1 MKCVLCAKKS
11 AELRERKG
19 FIGILL
25 RKNLNEV
32 DDTGQQFRLP
42 ALYLSRLSIDD
53 LIAIDYIGTIY
64 FYRRMAVMAVTLSAN
79 VEKQMALKVRIVAEK
94 EHRSISNVISSAL
107 TVFTGLPKDV
117 RDTLLE
123 LQSHQ
128 DVNGI
133 KRLSREMMAAVSR
146 IRLETATE
154 RLTAEKIFGGA
165 DSGADEIDLMEE
177 ATRLSE
183 AARRAKQNP

>member
-1 MKCVLCAKKS
+1 
-11 AELRERKG
+11 
-19 FIGILL
+19 
-25 RKNLNEV
+25 
-32 DDTGQQFRLP
+32 
-42 ALYLSRLSIDD
+42 
-53 LIAIDYIGTIY
+53 
-64 FYRRMAVMAVTLSAN
+64 MAVMAVTLSAN
-79 VEKQMALKVRIVAEK
+79 VDDQMALKVRIVAEK
-94 EHRSISNVISSAL
+94 EHRSISNVVSSAL

-146 IRLETATE
+146 IRLEAATE
-154 RLTAEKIFGGA
+154 RLTAEKIFGGP
-165 DSGADEIDLMEE
+165 DSTTDEIDLMEE

-183 AARRAKQNP
+183 AARHAKPNP

>member
-1 MKCVLCAKKS
+1 
-11 AELRERKG
+11 
-19 FIGILL
+19 
-25 RKNLNEV
+25 
-32 DDTGQQFRLP
+32 
-42 ALYLSRLSIDD
+42 
-53 LIAIDYIGTIY
+53 
-64 FYRRMAVMAVTLSAN
+64 MAVTLSAN
-79 VEKQMALKVRIVAEK
+79 VDDQMALKVRIVAEK
-94 EHRSISNVISSAL
+94 EHRSISNVVSSAL

-133 KRLSREMMAAVSR
+133 RRISREMMAAVSR

-154 RLTAEKIFGGA
+154 RLTAEKILGGA
-165 DSGADEIDLMEE
+165 GGSTTDEIDLMEE

-183 AARRAKQNP
+183 AARHAKTNP